1 MGLGFRNPLRALRY
15 GFLVLLNSGVFVATS
30 MLILFGSCLR
40 LVGKSGFETDFK
52 SSGAIIAIVNLLK
65 EAFAVNQ
72 AVMIASSSI
81 AGLLLFFAT
90 IQSILYATTVSTTDA
105 KSRNEIGIREN
116 GWFSITRRS
125 IPLSFEL
132 GFIALIGIITGL
144 ITFLGFYQVS
154 QMIAGS
160 SEIPIS
166 LQIASFAMGSIVGLA
181 SILGIIPYVAARAAE
196 ITDEGWRRGD

>member
-40 LVGKSGFETDFK
+40 LVGKSGFETDFQ
-52 SSGAIIAIVNLLK
+52 SSGAIIAIVNLFK

-116 GWFSITRRS
+116 GWLSITRRS

>member
-40 LVGKSGFETDFK
+40 LVGKSGFETDFQ
-52 SSGAIIAIVNLLK
+52 SSGAIIAIVNLFK

-116 GWFSITRRS
+116 GWLSITRRS

-166 LQIASFAMGSIVGLA
+166 LQVASFAMGSIVGLA